1 MYRKILFYLIF
12 FILLFNKSEAKE
24 LSNSVVVSIDNAI
37 ITEFDIYKEKN
48 FIKFINK
55 NELTSDK
62 ELLKKKV
69 LNILIERKIKEIETN
84 TLNIEVSEKEVEN
97 DVNNYLIEAKL
108 NNDLLDLFYN
118 NNELEK
124 DYLKN
129 IIKIEIKWSKLI
141 NQFYQNRI
149 NLNLTE
155 INREVQKE
163 EINSEDKEMLK
174 KNMIA
179 NERNN
184 LLNKFSVTHLE
195 KCKKKYLIKFL

>member
-12 FILLFNKSEAKE
+12 FIFLLNKSEAKE

-69 LNILIERKIKEIETN
+69 INILIERKIKEIETN

-149 NLNLTE
+149 NLNVTE

-163 EINSEDKEMLK
+163 EINSEDKEKLK
-174 KNMIA
+174 RNMIA
-179 NERNN
+179 KERNN

>member
-1 MYRKILFYLIF
+1 MYKKILFYLIF
-12 FILLFNKSEAKE
+12 FIFLLNKSEAKE

-69 LNILIERKIKEIETN
+69 INILIERKIKEIETN
-84 TLNIEVSEKEVEN
+84 TLNIEVLEKEVEN

-141 NQFYQNRI
+141 NQLYQNRI

-163 EINSEDKEMLK
+163 EINSEDKEKLK
-174 KNMIA
+174 KNMITK
-179 NERNN
+179 ERNN